1 MQVLFPEHV
10 KPFKHKQFEEQNPDK
25 RPALVG
31 HLRDKNITINNT
43 GTNKNKI
50 LLACISIA

>member
-1 MQVLFPEHV
+1 MQVLFPEHA
-10 KPFKHKQFEEQNPDK
+10 KPFKHKQFKEQNPDK
-25 RPALVG
+25 RPELVG
-31 HLRDKNITINNT
+31 HLRDMNITINNI